1 MRRVRRTGRLPAFA
15 LAAAALFPS
24 LAATQEMTLNERLA
38 LCGSCHGRDG
48 NSPNPKIPSLAG
60 QPEFFLLNQLILM
73 REGVRPIEQM
83 APFVG
88 SLRDDEIAALA
99 SHFARLPAKRGEEK
113 VDPALVARGETLAR
127 QRRCA
132 SCHLPSYA
140 GTEQMPRLAK
150 QRIDY
155 LYDAMKALR
164 DNERKGA
171 DSQMSAAIFGA
182 SDDDLL
188 ALAHY
193 VASR

>member
-1 MRRVRRTGRLPAFA
+1 MRRVSSFVRLPAFA
-15 LAAAALFPS
+15 LAAVLLAVPAA
-24 LAATQEMTLNERLA
+24 AQDMTLAERIE
-38 LCGSCHGRDG
+38 LCGTCHGRDG

-60 QPEFFLLNQLILM
+60 QPEYFILNQLVLM

-83 APFVG
+83 SSFVKF
-88 SLRDDEIAALA
+88 LKDEEIVALA
-99 SHFARLPAKRGEEK
+99 QHFAALPAKRSDEK
-113 VDPALVARGETLAR
+113 IDPALAARGETLAQ

-155 LYDAMKALR
+155 LSYAMKALR

-171 DSQMSAAIFGA
+171 DSLMSASIFGA
-182 SDDDLL
+182 TDDDLL